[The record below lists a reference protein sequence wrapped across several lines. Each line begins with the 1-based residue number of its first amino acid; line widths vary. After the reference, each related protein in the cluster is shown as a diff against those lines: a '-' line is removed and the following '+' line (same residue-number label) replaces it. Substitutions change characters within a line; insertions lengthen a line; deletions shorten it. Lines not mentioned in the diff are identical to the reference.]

1 MTNIKEKS
9 KIFGCGTNPKK
20 ITKWH
25 EAINQEARELALKDP
40 MLVLEKAINK
50 FLNAIAV
57 HCPPKR
63 LPIEERTSATCSNF
77 NAFN

>member
-40 MLVLEKAINK
+40 MLVLEKGN
-50 FLNAIAV
+50 
-57 HCPPKR
+57 
-63 LPIEERTSATCSNF
+63 
-77 NAFN
+77 